1 MTNTERYCFDDYTA
15 PVWRRL
21 LHALIPMVAAL
32 VSLTSCVDELEL
44 PDGGIPEGETS
55 MMAEIRFTPLVTA
68 SLDGGKGRADDY
80 DLSGTVAPTGSAMD
94 ELDNLWL
101 LFYSQDGALVK
112 TVDVDLTKYKP
123 ELEDRVD
130 ADAVNGIPAQEQT
143 YCVKNLPLQL
153 ENGLYHMY
161 AVANIENFTNRYS
174 SEIQTIEGLR
184 SIKLEWVRSN
194 IARNKEMFGFFTNGK
209 QTVYSDEYSFED
221 NPLVEVS
228 PRMQTQGIHAWI
240 RRAVSKLTIDF
251 DGSGLR
257 DNVFVYIKEA
267 RVYDIADGACLGHY
281 SCVGDVPDREDNL
294 PVRGGFGKVAD
305 GSAHVLMYGSDDQY
319 ENWPTVTNGQNF
331 DSYRHK
337 FPDGEQT
344 IDLHDERAYCLP
356 FYENMQGPG
365 EMKYQDADGD
375 GKIDNPLGGEHTGEG
390 VNRVWLHEKAKD
402 SKPNGTFVEVVGYY
416 ESRNNDNV
424 TGGPI
429 KYRFMLG
436 KDVKN
441 NFDCERNHHYKLT
454 LAFKGNGNDVDWH
467 IEYQEASGIHLPSPL
482 YISYLYNKSMTF
494 PIRINTGGRTVK
506 SIKIDITKSNWAPY
520 YDRSPGAENG
530 GKLDIAYFEQADI
543 DGGFGTKRPD
553 LGFLSLIKTS
563 KTRVTEEDIAGIT
576 LPANPTDLDRI
587 SAYYYKT
594 YEDEGNLKIQR
605 GSRTYLAEPGVHGTE
620 ENGRYTVVKD
630 GDELELQIPLYTR
643 AKQIFKE
650 SAYTG
655 NNPYVGYPREAEITV
670 TVSYDDNGKD
680 DVRSTPVYQV
690 RRLVNPKGIHR
701 KAGNNKLFHVTL
713 MELLKETSTTFTAL
727 QSIGPWKAYVLTGN
741 GFITLDGGQEVSG
754 PTLSEVDFNI
764 NFIGTCPEGENRYG
778 VVEILY
784 HNYSCVHQIFV
795 SQGDAPVQL
804 FSQKGDGDKSVYWH
818 NRNMRL
824 SNAEVDY
831 EVDEGSLFRLN
842 RWDFPIDACNN
853 WYTNP
858 DPWVNIKA
866 SDFSIS
872 NDKAGGNYRMAY
884 DLSVT
889 KTWAEI
895 GSGSD
900 AASFPTQTDA
910 AGNKYMLPTTREFQY
925 LRDATE
931 QAYGVLYGNDA
942 EEVQTELDKAY
953 GYQRNEK
960 GEADEDMGMRGC
972 FAYVGANGESAF
984 YGRHIFFPVGA
995 SGYGRRK
1002 HGGYRA
1008 AWKGDK
1014 ETYDGI
1020 MRYASGRTQE
1030 YKPTNT
1036 LLLPLFFDLYKR
1048 PGAIY
1053 WARQS
1058 QEFTPIGGGKE
1069 TYGIAL
1075 DVNYFTFDFNLIDT
1089 GNLFGRGNLAGDD
1102 DNNANRYNHSDA
1114 AFIRCVTRK

>member
-494 PIRINTGGRTVK
+494 PIRINTGGRQVEY
-506 SIKIDITKSNWAPY
+506 IKVDITKNNWAPY
-520 YDRSPGAENG
+520 YDRDNG
-530 GKLDIAYFEQADI
+530 GKLDIDYYEEADKLSEY
-543 DGGFGTKRPD
+543 GSKNPE
-553 LGFLSLIKTS
+553 LGFLSLIKTA
-563 KTRVTEEDIAGIT
+563 KTRIGDEDLIGYTGNTKDNLAKIKH
-576 LPANPTDLDRI
+576 
-587 SAYYYKT
+587 YYNQT
-594 YEDEGNLKIQR
+594 YDDNGLKIKR
-605 GSRTYLAEPGVHGTE
+605 GSRLYDPSPGPHGKE
-620 ENGRYTVVKD
+620 EYGQYVVRHD
-630 GDELELQIPLYTR
+630 GDEIELQIPLYTR
-643 AKQIFKE
+643 AKQIFKA

-670 TVSYDDNGKD
+670 TVKYVGSNVV
-680 DVRSTPVYQV
+680 DVESTPVYQV
-690 RRLVNPKGIHR
+690 RRLVNPKGIYR
-701 KAGNNKLFHVTL
+701 ERTNNNSFHVTL
-713 MELLKETSTTFTAL
+713 MELQKETASTFDAL
-727 QSIGPWKAYVLTGN
+727 QSIGPWRAYVLQGD
-741 GFITLDGGQEVSG
+741 GFITLDGAREVSG
-754 PTLSEVDFNI
+754 GTLSNIDFNV
-764 NFIGTCPEGENRYG
+764 NFTGTTPEGQSRFG
-778 VVEILY
+778 IIEILY

-795 SQGDAPVQL
+795 RQGDAPVRM
-804 FSQKGDGDKSVYWH
+804 FSQAINNKYVYWH
-818 NRNMRL
+818 AKNMRMK
-824 SNAEVDY
+824 AKEVDRPI
-831 EVDEGSLFRLN
+831 DEGSLFRFGM
-842 RWDFPIDACNN
+842 WASPIDACNQR
-853 WYTNP
+853 YTNP
-858 DPWVNIKA
+858 DPWVNISPA
-866 SDFSIS
+866 DFSIG
-872 NDKAGGNYRMAY
+872 NDIAGGNFRMA
-884 DLSVT
+884 DNPTGPT
-889 KTWAEI
+889 KTWNEI
-895 GSGSD
+895 GSQANGTVFAD
-900 AASFPTQTDA
+900 VKDA
-910 AGNKYMLPTTREFQY
+910 AGTLFSLPLASEFVA

-931 QAYGVLYGNDA
+931 QAYGVLYGDEA
-942 EEVQTELDKAY
+942 KGVQLGLDEAY
-953 GYQRNEK
+953 GYLRDKDGNSNPEY
-960 GEADEDMGMRGC
+960 GMRGC
-972 FAYVGANGESAF
+972 FAYVGASESAY
-984 YGRHIFFPVGA
+984 YGNHVFFPIGA
-995 SGYGRRK
+995 SGYGHRK
-1002 HGGYRA
+1002 HGGVRSGWVGA
-1008 AWKGDK
+1008 GTVGEA
-1014 ETYDGI
+1014 YDGI
-1020 MRYASGRTQE
+1020 LRYSAGRTQE
-1030 YKPTNT
+1030 YKTDDP
-1036 LLLPLFFDLYKR
+1036 LALPLFYDLYKR

-1053 WARQS
+1053 WAQKY
-1058 QEFTPIGGGKE
+1058 EVAGVPIGGG
-1069 TYGIAL
+1069 AL
-1075 DVNYFTFDFNLIDT
+1075 ESVTGLDINFFTFDFNYIDHGST
-1089 GNLFGRGNLAGDD
+1089 FGRGVGT
-1102 DNNANRYNHSDA
+1102 DNKSPAQFGEGYSDA
-1114 AFIRCVTRK
+1114 CFVRCVDRKTE